1 MKKIIFVWIILF
13 TAASFW
19 GCNNSKKEESQNK
32 KPDPNIGGLGMP
44 RGLISKT
51 NGATPGYVIFSP
63 LLSDSTY
70 LVDMDG
76 KVVHTWKSEYGPSG
90 WLYLKENGN
99 LVRGGRQP
107 DAPVFGGG
115 GQGGRLQE
123 FTWNGELIWD
133 YRFATENHLAHH
145 DVSIMPNGNILVLAW
160 ETKTPEEAI
169 QAGRNPEF
177 IPKAGL
183 WPDKVVE
190 IKPVGKNE
198 AEIIWEWHMWDHM
211 IQNHDQS
218 KDNYGIPSEHPELL
232 DINAGAYLPQ
242 PIKQEELDKARSQ
255 NNAVTNA
262 TVDNAGSD
270 LYHMNAIDYN
280 AELDQIVLSSPALDE
295 IFIIDHS
302 TSTKEAAT
310 HTGGRWGKG
319 GDYLYRWGNPE
330 KYGRGDST
338 NHKLGGQH
346 DVKWIP
352 KDFPGGGNLMVY
364 NNNVTNSKKPHS
376 AVYELTPPLTEKG
389 YELSGDGKFGPAE
402 PSWKFVAADTMAAF
416 SPFISGAHRMFNG
429 NTFVTV
435 GAKGRYIEVTPSGK
449 IVWDYWTPYA
459 GYVRMKDGTTPQ
471 PVGNL
476 MFATFRATHIPI
488 DHPAVKD
495 KVLKPLDPQP
505 AVYKEVKKE

>member
-1 MKKIIFVWIILF
+1 MKKILFAWILLF
-13 TAASFW
+13 TAAGFW
-19 GCNNSKKEESQNK
+19 GCNNLKKEESQEK

-44 RGLISKT
+44 RGLISRT
-51 NGATPGYVIFSP
+51 NGATPGYVVFSP
-63 LLSDSTY
+63 LQSDTTY

-99 LVRGGRQP
+99 LLRGGRQP

-115 GQGGRLQE
+115 GQGGRIQE
-123 FTWNGELIWD
+123 FTWDGELVWD
-133 YRFATENHLAHH
+133 YKFATENHLAHH

-160 ETKTPEEAI
+160 ESKTPEEAI
-169 QAGRNPEF
+169 MAGRKPEF

-183 WPDKVVE
+183 WPDKIVE

-198 AEIIWEWHMWDHM
+198 AEIVWEWHMWDHM
-211 IQNHDQS
+211 IQNVDQS
-218 KDNYGIPSEHPELL
+218 KSNYGTPSEHPELL
-232 DINAGAYLPQ
+232 DINAAAYLPK
-242 PIKQEELDKARSQ
+242 PITQDELDKARS
-255 NNAVTNA
+255 NNGAVTNA
-262 TVDNAGSD
+262 TVDNMGSD

-280 AELDQIVLSSPALDE
+280 KELDQIVISSPALGE
-295 IFIIDHS
+295 ILIIDHS
-302 TSTKEAAT
+302 TTIKEAAT

-330 KYGRGDST
+330 NYGRGDST

-346 DVKWIP
+346 DAKWIP

-389 YELSGDGKFGPAE
+389 YELSLDGKFGPDE
-402 PSWKFVAADTMAAF
+402 PSWRFVAADTMAAF
-416 SPFISGAHRMFNG
+416 SPFISGAHRMTNG

-435 GAKGRYIEVTPSGK
+435 GAKGRYIEVTPDGK

-476 MFATFRATHIPI
+476 VFATFRATHIPI

-505 AVYKEVKKE
+505 AVYKEQKKK

>member
-1 MKKIIFVWIILF
+1 MKKIIFSLILIF
-13 TAASFW
+13 VAASFF
-19 GCNNSKKEESQNK
+19 GCDNSKKEEEQSK

-51 NGATPGYVIFSP
+51 DEATPGYVIFSP
-63 LLSDSTY
+63 LLSDTTY
-70 LVDMDG
+70 LVDTDG
-76 KVVHTWKSEYGPSG
+76 KVVHTWASEYGPSG

-115 GQGGRLQE
+115 GQGGRIQE
-123 FTWNGELIWD
+123 FSWDGELVWD
-133 YRFATENHLAHH
+133 YLFATENHLSHH
-145 DVSIMPNGNILVLAW
+145 DVSILPNGNILVLAW
-160 ETKTPEEAI
+160 EIKTPEEAI
-169 QAGRNPEF
+169 KAGRKPEF

-198 AEIIWEWHMWDHM
+198 AEIVWEWHMWDHM
-211 IQNHDQS
+211 IQNHDQT
-218 KDNYGIPSEHPELL
+218 KDNYGIPTEHPELL
-232 DINAGAYLPQ
+232 DLNMGAYLPK
-242 PIKQEELDKARSQ
+242 PITQEQLNEQRAN
-255 NNAVTNA
+255 NNAVTNS
-262 TVDNAGSD
+262 TLDNRGSD

-295 IFIIDHS
+295 IFVIDHS
-302 TSTKEAAT
+302 TTPKEAAS
-310 HTGGRWGKG
+310 HAGGRWGKG

-330 KYGRGDST
+330 NYGRGDST
-338 NHKLGGQH
+338 DHKIGGQH

-352 KDFPGGGNLMVY
+352 KDFPGGGNLMVF
-364 NNNVTNSKKPHS
+364 NNNVPNSRKPHS
-376 AVYELTPPLTEKG
+376 AVYELTPPLTANG
-389 YELSGDGKFGPAE
+389 YELSTSGKFGPQE
-402 PSWKFVAADTMAAF
+402 PSWKFVAADTLSAF
-416 SPFISGAHRMFNG
+416 APFISGAHRMANG

-435 GAKGRYIEVTPSGK
+435 GPKGRYIEVTPEGK

-471 PVGNL
+471 PVGPL
-476 MFATFRATHIPI
+476 SFATFRATHIPI

-505 AVYKEVKKE
+505 AVYKEAKK